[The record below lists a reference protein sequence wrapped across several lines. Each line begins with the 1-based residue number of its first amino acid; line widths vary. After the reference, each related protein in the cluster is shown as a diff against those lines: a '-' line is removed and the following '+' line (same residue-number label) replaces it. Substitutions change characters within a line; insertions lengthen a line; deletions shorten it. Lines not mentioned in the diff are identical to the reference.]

1 MSIRLTV
8 TSLIEQVAEEQ
19 RIRLPPLSDISFLLD
34 SGLDS
39 LCFAIIV
46 ARLEDT
52 LGYDPFTASDDVYFP
67 VTLGDFVRVYE
78 MPQSQ
83 SNSLRSSLARRVG
96 FTQSSLWAADASV
109 SLSDLAGDRVSAAS
123 RGASRSVVLVSTG
136 DQLTAALAL
145 IELDGLAAPTD
156 PVSARSVGG
165 ASRYVSA
172 IAEADAI
179 VSIAIGRNCANA
191 ALR

>member
-19 RIRLPPLSDISFLLD
+19 RITLPPLSDNLVLLD

-67 VTLGDFVRVYE
+67 VTLGDFIRVYE
-78 MPQSQ
+78 
-83 SNSLRSSLARRVG
+83 
-96 FTQSSLWAADASV
+96 
-109 SLSDLAGDRVSAAS
+109 
-123 RGASRSVVLVSTG
+123 
-136 DQLTAALAL
+136 
-145 IELDGLAAPTD
+145 
-156 PVSARSVGG
+156 
-165 ASRYVSA
+165 
-172 IAEADAI
+172 
-179 VSIAIGRNCANA
+179 NA
-191 ALR
+191 AKSVELAS